1 MKFNELKDAL
11 REYNKTHSVR
21 FKISED
27 GKSLKIGEYQFP
39 FNFTESDYKKAEKF
53 INKYGMLKEDK
64 DCYGD
69 HLWYKGLKWN
79 ELTEEQRQSV
89 IGTYAGKPNVVDPSL
104 FESSF
109 NENRSFL
116 YFY

>member
-1 MKFNELKDAL
+1 MKFNELKEAMRD
-11 REYNKTHSVR
+11 YNKNHTER
-21 FKISED
+21 FKLNNGILYVGD
-27 GKSLKIGEYQFP
+27 YQFP

-89 IGTYAGKPNVVDPSL
+89 IGTYAGKSNVVDPSL